1 MRLRLGTLVLVASLA
16 TLAVSTTAAQSAP
29 PTSNG
34 LTTTLTGVV
43 TDTTGAVVG
52 TASSVANI
60 TGVTAQ
66 NGQLFATGTL
76 TTTIR
81 DLTGAVTNVVTSA
94 LNAPLAAT
102 GTCQILHLDL
112 GPLDLT
118 LLGLHVH
125 LNEVVL
131 DITAQQGPGNLLG
144 NLLCAV
150 AHLLDNSGSNTGGL
164 AGLLN
169 QLLGAL

>member
-1 MRLRLGTLVLVASLA
+1 MLALVASIA
-16 TLAVSTTAAQSAP
+16 TLAVTTTAAPAAP
-29 PTSNG
+29 AAAPATGG
-34 LTTTLTGVV
+34 LTATLTGTV
-43 TDTTGAVVG
+43 TDSTGAVIDTV
-52 TASSVANI
+52 SSVFNI
-60 TGVTAQ
+60 TSFSSH
-66 NGQLFATGTL
+66 NGQLIANGTL
-76 TTTIR
+76 TSTITNVATGLSQTVTTP
-81 DLTGAVTNVVTSA
+81 LSTAVT
-94 LNAPLAAT
+94 AT

-131 DITAQQGPGNLLG
+131 DITAEQGPGNLLG

-150 AHLLDNSGSNTGGL
+150 AHLLDNTGTTTGGL